1 MISKETDMPG
11 KSDLP
16 GDLHIIIPEFTG
28 QACITLVILTECRG
42 RGDGM
47 GCLCSLPMHTFHTD
61 AGCSP
66 CAAGVPGILQK
77 CMGKADLDMG
87 VSKNRK

>member
-1 MISKETDMPG
+1 MISKETGMPG
-11 KSDLP
+11 KSDLIVTTFV
-16 GDLHIIIPEFTG
+16 LSFLNS
-28 QACITLVILTECRG
+28 QARPASGWSYLQNAEAEW
-42 RGDGM
+42 M

-77 CMGKADLDMG
+77 CMGEADLDMG

>member
-1 MISKETDMPG
+1 MISKETGMPG

-42 RGDGM
+42 RGEGM
-47 GCLCSLPMHTFHTD
+47 GYLCPLTIKTFHTD
-61 AGCSP
+61 AGCSH
-66 CAAGVPGILQK
+66 CAAGVHGILQK
-77 CMGKADLDMG
+77 CMGEADLDMG